1 MGWMCSCVCMCER
14 SEAHAVHIIR
24 IFLEE
29 AGGGMKEEREGER
42 DGGRGQRGGRGE
54 RKSEEERGKEV
65 RRNGKGGN

>member
-1 MGWMCSCVCMCER
+1 
-14 SEAHAVHIIR
+14 
-24 IFLEE
+24 
-29 AGGGMKEEREGER
+29 MKEEREGER